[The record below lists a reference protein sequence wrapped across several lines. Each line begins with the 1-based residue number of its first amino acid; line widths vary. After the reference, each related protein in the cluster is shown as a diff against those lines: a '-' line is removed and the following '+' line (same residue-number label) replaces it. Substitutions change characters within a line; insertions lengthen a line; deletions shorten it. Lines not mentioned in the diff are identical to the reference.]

1 MGDLDGKVAIV
12 TGAAHGLGRVEA
24 LQLASQGARLV
35 INDLGTKADGTGR
48 DESAARAVVEEI
60 RSQGGEAVAHFG
72 DVADWNDAQSLIR
85 TALDSFGQLHIL
97 VNNAGFI
104 RDAMPWN
111 LSEQDFDDVVRVHLK
126 GHFAPMRF
134 AMAWWRDTAKAKG
147 QPLYG
152 RIINT
157 SSEACLFGS
166 PAQFN
171 YAAAKAGI
179 VAMTMGAAQLMTKYG
194 VTANAFMP
202 RARTR
207 MTDSGPLAAMFAQ
220 PESGFDTF
228 APENATP
235 LVGYLASP
243 RAERISGYLFVI
255 WNKEVKV
262 VSRPGV
268 EAAFQ
273 ADDRWT
279 PDALHEQLGPWF
291 EKKQPVTDGY
301 TVPPI

>member
-12 TGAAHGLGRVEA
+12 TGAAHGLGRAEA
-24 LQLASQGARLV
+24 LQLAGQGARLV

-48 DESAARAVVEEI
+48 DESPARAVVEEI
-60 RSQGGEAVAHFG
+60 RSAGGEAVAHFG

-85 TALDSFGQLHIL
+85 TAVDSFGELHVL

-111 LSEQDFDDVVRVHLK
+111 MSEKDFDDVVRVHLK

-134 AMAWWRDTAKAKG
+134 AMAWWRDSAKARG
-147 QPLYG
+147 GPLYG

-157 SSEACLFGS
+157 ASESFLFGN
-166 PAQFN
+166 PGQFN

-207 MTDSGPLAAMFAQ
+207 MNDSGPLAALFKK
-220 PESGFDTF
+220 PESGFDVF
-228 APENATP
+228 APENVTP

-243 RAERISGYLFVI
+243 RAERISGYLFVV

-262 VSRPGV
+262 VSRPGI

-273 ADDRWT
+273 SGERWT
-279 PDALHEQLGPWF
+279 PDSLHEQLGPWF
-291 EKKQPVTDGY
+291 EKKEPVTDGY
-301 TVPPI
+301 TVPAA